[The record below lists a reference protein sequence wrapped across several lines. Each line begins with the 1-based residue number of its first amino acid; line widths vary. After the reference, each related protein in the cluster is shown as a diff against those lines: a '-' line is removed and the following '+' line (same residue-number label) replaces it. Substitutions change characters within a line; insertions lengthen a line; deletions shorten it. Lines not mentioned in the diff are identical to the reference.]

1 MSIFCRQK
9 LWENILDFPWRALP
23 SKFRV
28 PTQVSFTGPL
38 EGHRNLRLR
47 FSQFTDLGLADN
59 ERNNNNGA

>member
-9 LWENILDFPWRALP
+9 FGEKILDFPWRALP

-28 PTQVSFTGPL
+28 HTQVSFTGPL

-47 FSQFTDLGLADN
+47 YSQFTELGLTDK
-59 ERNNNNGA
+59 